1 MGFLRT
7 ETVTRRWTYV
17 GEIDELRAAGLR
29 VIDAWDNGTGSVVDA
44 IDALRAVLEPK
55 PVEVEKETRF
65 SWTEDYYD
73 YDKGEK

>member
-1 MGFLRT
+1 M

-17 GEIDELRAAGLR
+17 GEAEELRVAARR

-44 IDALRAVLEPK
+44 IDALRAVLKPK
-55 PVEVEKETRF
+55 PVEKETRF

-73 YDKGEK
+73 KGEK